1 MKRHYTNN
9 KSNISVC
16 RFMEL
21 CGLQCDFKKTVRIS
35 HEIMLKKLGARYELF
50 PNMIV
55 LPQKI
60 SFNSYSNED
69 VLNGKVVEVEDDY
82 KRVIAYKN
90 PTYLK
95 ASKLLQTLNATADKN
110 ELEKIRKCLLKTQGY
125 SVCKN
130 GEIIKKEKETPV
142 EIEFQ
147 VTAKLNRARRFINKG
162 GRNSY
167 AKK

>member
-1 MKRHYTNN
+1 
-9 KSNISVC
+9 
-16 RFMEL
+16 
-21 CGLQCDFKKTVRIS
+21 
-35 HEIMLKKLGARYELF
+35 
-50 PNMIV
+50 MIIF
-55 LPQKI
+55 PQKI
-60 SFNSYSNED
+60 SFGSYSNED

-95 ASKLLQTLNATADKN
+95 ASKLLQTLNVTADQN

>member
-9 KSNISVC
+9 KSNISVY

-21 CGLQCDFKKTVRIS
+21 CGLQCNFKKKVRIS

-50 PNMIV
+50 PNMIIF
-55 LPQKI
+55 PQKI

-110 ELEKIRKCLLKTQGY
+110 ELEKIRKCLLK
-125 SVCKN
+125 
-130 GEIIKKEKETPV
+130 
-142 EIEFQ
+142 
-147 VTAKLNRARRFINKG
+147 A
-162 GRNSY
+162 
-167 AKK
+167 